1 MALASQKCLKPK
13 PKPDWSKHLVMPASY
28 WSRPGGAKG
37 RAMKYPVPTRLRAE
51 HCTCDNHSA
60 YLADFLRAGGG
71 AGGEGSEGRVFAL
84 PLLLASMNEKRT
96 EFAYNYSE
104 TRLHE
109 SKSNRIFFVNR
120 EKRIKINYYKFK

>member
-13 PKPDWSKHLVMPASY
+13 PKPDWSKHQVMPAAY

-37 RAMKYPVPTRLRAE
+37 RAMKYPVPTRPRGPST
-51 HCTCDNHSA
+51 TCDNHSA

-71 AGGEGSEGRVFAL
+71 REGSEGRVFTL

-96 EFAYNYSE
+96 EFAHIYSE

-109 SKSNRIFFVNR
+109 CKANRIFFVNR
-120 EKRIKINYYKFK
+120 EKETRSIIIK